1 MSNTTNARRTS
12 SYASIFSIIN
22 KFFGFSLVY
31 FGHDKSTLTTK
42 TVEAEE
48 SCLWKMK
55 AYFQIQI
62 FTLKW
67 NTWKLWNPKI
77 QIWIDLRNSGN
88 LKWTN
93 TRLSQSTPSTPSS
106 GTWSPLL
113 PHNDPIHHQSEIQSG
128 KACVLAKEDQTL
140 EKVDKNWWNWI
151 KIDKCWQ
158 KLPKL
163 DCEKWKV
170 V

>member
-1 MSNTTNARRTS
+1 MSNTTNARRTI

-22 KFFGFSLVY
+22 KLFGFSLVY

-48 SCLWKMK
+48 SCLRKMK

-77 QIWIDLRNSGN
+77 QIWIDLRNSEIWSGQIQDYLN
-88 LKWTN
+88 QHP
-93 TRLSQSTPSTPSS
+93 RLQVQVHDHHYSPIMTQFITSQRFRAGRLVFSPKSTKPWKKLIKTV
-106 GTWSPLL
+106 GT
-113 PHNDPIHHQSEIQSG
+113 
-128 KACVLAKEDQTL
+128 
-140 EKVDKNWWNWI
+140 
-151 KIDKCWQ
+151 
-158 KLPKL
+158 LPKFWVRY
-163 DCEKWKV
+163 KK
-170 V
+170 